1 MSFCLDHFLCHPSH
15 HSEEDRL
22 DIGRALIDL
31 QVEVNRTK
39 EEAEAEALRSGQRIA
54 ELSSH
59 CDKLQHE
66 LERAGQTQNHLR
78 KKAVEMAQKKEQLDA
93 EYHNLRAQH
102 RGAAQDH
109 AGVGAWRADLVR
121 RLRALVKTTLAVMQ
135 ERDEYASQLVSQT
148 GLGGSRNAG
157 ASELRQVEQ
166 EGRALEAKITESPDA
181 VGGGGSGSG
190 NGGGGGRGGG
200 YSSSVDGERLRNELS
215 QELTRTRAQLEALQ
229 RENSRQTTSNAAF
242 VQEHRRRLEEVGV
255 VRDNANANSKCTQP
269 PFCHPFSP
277 FTCSWHLYSD
287 SI

>member
-1 MSFCLDHFLCHPSH
+1 MPFLASN
-15 HSEEDRL
+15 SEEDRL

-93 EYHNLRAQH
+93 EYRAQH

-109 AGVGAWRADLVR
+109 ADVGAWRTDLVR

-135 ERDEYASQLVSQT
+135 ERDEYATQLVSQT

-157 ASELRQVEQ
+157 ASELRQLEQ
-166 EGRALEAKITESPDA
+166 EGRALEAKIMESPDA
-181 VGGGGSGSG
+181 VGVGGSGSG
-190 NGGGGGRGGG
+190 HGGGGRGGG
-200 YSSSVDGERLRNELS
+200 YSGSVDGERLRNELS

-255 VRDNANANSKCTQP
+255 VRDNASVLNHSLCRLP
-269 PFCHPFSP
+269 LFFLFS
-277 FTCSWHLYSD
+277 CVSGSH